1 MKLMKTVD
9 AVGQMLCHDMTQ
21 IIPGEF
27 KGPLFRKGH
36 IVTEEDIPLLL
47 SIGKD
52 HIYVWEV
59 NESMLHED
67 EAAEILYQI
76 CTNGSSSFEKTA
88 PKEGKIEVIA
98 AMDGLLKIDRKR
110 LYAVNSIGEMM
121 IASRHGDTAVKAG
134 DRLAGTR
141 VIPLIIEKEKMAAAE
156 KATEGA
162 PIFTLKP
169 FVKKKIGL
177 ITTGNEVYYGR
188 IEDKFTPVIKAKLK
202 AFGAEVVFHKLSSD
216 DVELETSLIQE
227 ALAADVDMVICTGG
241 MSVDPDDRT
250 PAAIRAAADEVITY
264 GAPVLPGAMFML
276 AYKGEKRIPICGL
289 PGCVMYAK
297 RTIFDLMLPRLLADD
312 PITKEEIDRLG
323 EGGYC
328 LNCQVCTYPNCGFGK

>member
-1 MKLMKTVD
+1 MKLMRTED

-134 DRLAGTR
+134 DRIAGTR

-202 AFGAEVVFHKLSSD
+202 EFGAEVVFHKLSSD
-216 DVELETSLIQE
+216 DVDLETSLIQE
-227 ALAADVDMVICTGG
+227 ALAADVDMVVCTGG

>member
-1 MKLMKTVD
+1 MKIAVVTGASSGIGRELVYAIDREKKLDEIAAAHPCILQRRGCGLMQGLVFD
-9 AVGQMLCHDMTQ
+9 RPV
-21 IIPGEF
+21 
-27 KGPLFRKGH
+27 
-36 IVTEEDIPLLL
+36 
-47 SIGKD
+47 
-52 HIYVWEV
+52 
-59 NESMLHED
+59 
-67 EAAEILYQI
+67 
-76 CTNGSSSFEKTA
+76 A
-88 PKEGKIEVIA
+88 PVIRA
-98 AMDGLLKIDRKR
+98 AMDRGLILI
-110 LYAVNSIGEMM
+110 N
-121 IASRHGDTAVKAG
+121 AG
-134 DRLAGTR
+134 ADILRF
-141 VIPLIIEKEKMAAAE
+141 VPPLIIEKEKMAAAE

-202 AFGAEVVFHKLSSD
+202 EFGAEVVFHKLSSD

-227 ALAADVDMVICTGG
+227 ALAADVDMVVCTGG

>member
-98 AMDGLLKIDRKR
+98 AMDGLLKIDRNR

-134 DRLAGTR
+134 DRIAGTR

-216 DVELETSLIQE
+216 DIDLETSLIQE

>member
-121 IASRHGDTAVKAG
+121 IASRHGDTPVRAG
-134 DRLAGTR
+134 DRIAGTR

-188 IEDKFTPVIKAKLK
+188 IEDKFTPVIKTKLK
-202 AFGAEVVFHKLSSD
+202 EFGAEGHARKC
-216 DVELETSLIQE
+216 LETAKAHFAE
-227 ALAADVDMVICTGG
+227 
-241 MSVDPDDRT
+241 
-250 PAAIRAAADEVITY
+250 
-264 GAPVLPGAMFML
+264 
-276 AYKGEKRIPICGL
+276 KGVE
-289 PGCVMYAK
+289 
-297 RTIFDLMLPRLLADD
+297 
-312 PITKEEIDRLG
+312 
-323 EGGYC
+323 
-328 LNCQVCTYPNCGFGK
+328 

>member
-98 AMDGLLKIDRKR
+98 AMDGLLKIDRNR

-134 DRLAGTR
+134 DRIAGTR

-202 AFGAEVVFHKLSSD
+202 EFGAEVVFHKLSSD